1 MGDGDRLEILRQD
14 IDVASF
20 VKSCPPSAATQGTFF
35 QHVRDA
41 VVARAGEVPE
51 GLMKGVTERSW
62 APFLKYPLRDFMHLA
77 VNAAGILHAEQP
89 LAEGLRRMGWLAYPS
104 FASTMAGRIVLL
116 ALGDSLEDIVRATPK
131 AYAITLP
138 SATVEVKKLGE
149 RRYRF
154 EFRNAYCFVDTYHR
168 GVLEGA
174 VRAHGYEPR
183 IETHYKNRSCDA
195 DFEGGW

>member
-1 MGDGDRLEILRQD
+1 MSDGDHAGILRH
-14 IDVASF
+14 DVDVGLF
-20 VKSCPPSAATQGTFF
+20 VKSCPPSATTQGTFF

-41 VVARAGEVPE
+41 VVARTDGVPP

-116 ALGDSLEDIVRATPK
+116 ALGDSLEDVVNATPK

-138 SATVEVKKLGE
+138 SATVDVKKLGE

-154 EFRNAYCFVDTYHR
+154 EFRNAYSFVDTYHR

-174 VRAHGYEPR
+174 VRAHGYEPK
-183 IETHYKNRSCDA
+183 IVTHCGKRSCDA